1 MLFSK
6 TPVKQENPKHF
17 TDVAGKETP
26 LMKQYNRIKS
36 KHPDTVLLFRVGD
49 FYETFGAD
57 AVAAAKVLNIVL
69 TKRGNGSASEIE
81 LAGFPHHSLD
91 TYLPKLVK
99 SGLKVAVCDQLEDP
113 KRAKGLVKRGVTEL
127 VTPGLVMHDHV
138 LESKA
143 NHYVAAIHWTMK
155 SVGLA
160 LLDLSTGEF
169 QAAEGDPRWIDR
181 ILRSLEPKE
190 WLVNRKCE
198 GDIRVLFG
206 DDVPRTSLEDWMF
219 TEAHARDLIQQQF
232 KTGTL
237 KGFGLDDAPFATI
250 AAGVILHYLDATH
263 HRQLKHLQGIRRLR
277 PEDGMWLDR
286 FTVRNLEILHPNHP
300 DGTTLVDVMDR
311 TCTPMG
317 GRALRRSLV
326 SPLTDLAAIQSRHE
340 AVGRLSEEISLR
352 HELREILKGVGDLER
367 LTSKAS
373 SGRIN
378 PREMGH
384 IRRGLH
390 AVQNV
395 ADATAGEESL
405 ITYLVEL
412 SPCTELLSRLD
423 RELVAEPAAAIGKGE
438 VIAAGVSEKLDEV
451 RKLAFHSQEAL
462 DAIRD
467 REAAATGISGLKI
480 AFNNVFGYYL
490 EVRNAHKDKVPSD
503 WIRKQTLT
511 QAERYITQELKELEA
526 QILNAKEQAES
537 LELTAFAALVAACVA
552 EVASLMA
559 NAKALALLD
568 MLASHAETATELSYT
583 RPRMRASQGIQI
595 SEGRHPVIERQLPLG
610 ETYVA
615 NDIQLDPETRQIL
628 MVTGPNMS
636 GKSALLRQ
644 TALISLMAQAG
655 SFVPAK
661 AADLGILDRIFTRVG
676 ASDNIS
682 SGESTFMVEMN
693 ETAAILNNLTPR
705 SLVLLDEIGRGTS
718 TYDGVSIA
726 WAIAE
731 HLHESRHAHPLTLFA
746 THYHELNDMSQR
758 FSRIVNVN
766 VSVQEVNG
774 KIVFLRKLAQG
785 GSNHSFGIHVAQLA
799 GMPRSLV
806 RRAKEVLATLEEAR
820 SSASTNS
827 SLDLSDLGASEGI
840 QMSFFQLDDPSVE
853 AIRDQIMEVD
863 IDHLTPVQ
871 ALMKLHEIKST
882 LTGKA
887 STEGVK
893 L

>member
-1 MLFSK
+1 
-6 TPVKQENPKHF
+6 
-17 TDVAGKETP
+17 
-26 LMKQYNRIKS
+26 MKQYNRIKV

-69 TKRGNGSASEIE
+69 TKRGNGSASEVE

-113 KRAKGLVKRGVTEL
+113 KQAKGLVKRGVTEL

-143 NHYVAAIHWTMK
+143 NHFVAAIHWTPK
-155 SVGLA
+155 AVGLA

-169 QAAEGDPRWIDR
+169 QAAEGDARWIDR

-190 WLVNRKCE
+190 WLVNRQCE
-198 GDIRVLFG
+198 GDVRALFG
-206 DDVPRTSLEDWMF
+206 DDVPRTKLDDWVF
-219 TEAHARDLIQQQF
+219 TEAHATDQIAGQF
-232 KTGTL
+232 ATGTL
-237 KGFGLDDAPFATI
+237 KGFGLDDAPLATV
-250 AAGVILHYLDATH
+250 AAGAVLHYLEATH
-263 HRQLKHLQGIRRLR
+263 HRQLDHLQGIRRLR
-277 PEDGMWLDR
+277 PDEGMWLDR

-300 DGTTLVDVMDR
+300 DGTTLVDVLDR

-326 SPLTDLAAIQSRHE
+326 APLTDLKAIEARHE
-340 AVGRLSEEISLR
+340 AVARLAEEVSLR
-352 HELREILKGVGDLER
+352 HDLRGILDSVGDLER

-384 IRRGLH
+384 VRRGLH
-390 AVQNV
+390 AVQRV
-395 ADATAGEESL
+395 ADATAGEDAL
-405 ITYLVEL
+405 LPYLEQL
-412 SPCTELLSRLD
+412 SPCSSLLARLD
-423 RELVAEPAAAIGKGE
+423 QELVAEPAAAIGKGE
-438 VIAAGVSEKLDEV
+438 VIAEGVSDKLDEV
-451 RKLAFHSQEAL
+451 RRLAFHSQEAL

-467 REAAATGISGLKI
+467 REAEATGITGLKI

-490 EVRNAHKDKVPSD
+490 EVRNAHKDKVPEG

-511 QAERYITQELKELEA
+511 QAERYITEELKELES

-537 LELTAFAALVAACVA
+537 LEHAVFSALVAACVS
-552 EVASLMA
+552 EVAPLMA
-559 NAKALALLD
+559 NARAMGLLD
-568 MLASHAETATELSYT
+568 MLASHAESATDLGYT
-583 RPRMRASQGIQI
+583 RPRMSEQQGIQI
-595 SEGRHPVIERQLPLG
+595 SEGRHPVIEQQLPVG
-610 ETYVA
+610 DTYVA
-615 NDIQLDPETRQIL
+615 NDVQLDPEHRQIL

-661 AADLGILDRIFTRVG
+661 SADLGILDRIFTRVG

-693 ETAAILNNLTPR
+693 ETAAILNNLTSR

-731 HLHESRHAHPLTLFA
+731 HLHESGSTRPLTLFA
-746 THYHELNDMSQR
+746 THYHELNDMSKR

-766 VSVQEVNG
+766 VSVKEMGG
-774 KIVFLRKLAQG
+774 KIVFLRKLAPG

-799 GMPRSLV
+799 GMPRGLV
-806 RRAKEVLATLEEAR
+806 RRAEEVLATLEAAR
-820 SSASTNS
+820 GKQPTGTTPDVSN
-827 SLDLSDLGASEGI
+827 LGLPEEGI
-840 QMSFFQLDDPSVE
+840 QMSFFQLDDPSLE
-853 AIRDQIMEVD
+853 AIRDRIMEVD
-863 IDHLTPVQ
+863 IDHLTPVE
-871 ALMKLHEIKST
+871 ALMKLHEIKAT

-887 STEGVK
+887 SGESLK
-893 L
+893 A

>member
-1 MLFSK
+1 M
-6 TPVKQENPKHF
+6 
-17 TDVAGKETP
+17 
-26 LMKQYNRIKS
+26 
-36 KHPDTVLLFRVGD
+36 
-49 FYETFGAD
+49 
-57 AVAAAKVLNIVL
+57 AAAKVLNIVL
-69 TKRGNGSASEIE
+69 TKRGNGSASEVE

-113 KRAKGLVKRGVTEL
+113 KQAKGLVKRGVTEL

-143 NHYVAAIHWTMK
+143 NHFVAAIHWTPK
-155 SVGLA
+155 AVGLA

-169 QAAEGDPRWIDR
+169 QAAEGDARWIDR

-190 WLVNRKCE
+190 WLVNRQCE
-198 GDIRVLFG
+198 GDVRALFG
-206 DDVPRTSLEDWMF
+206 DDVPRTKLDDWVF
-219 TEAHARDLIQQQF
+219 TEAHATDQIAGQF
-232 KTGTL
+232 ATGTL
-237 KGFGLDDAPFATI
+237 KGFGLDDAPLATV
-250 AAGVILHYLDATH
+250 AAGAVLHYLEATH
-263 HRQLKHLQGIRRLR
+263 HRQLDHVQGIRRLR
-277 PEDGMWLDR
+277 PDEGMWLDR

-300 DGTTLVDVMDR
+300 DGTTLVDVLDR

-326 SPLTDLAAIQSRHE
+326 APLTDLKAIEARHE
-340 AVGRLSEEISLR
+340 AVARLAEEVSLR
-352 HELREILKGVGDLER
+352 HDLRGILDSVGDLER

-384 IRRGLH
+384 VRRGLH
-390 AVQNV
+390 AVQRV
-395 ADATAGEESL
+395 ADATAGEDAL
-405 ITYLVEL
+405 LPYLEQL
-412 SPCTELLSRLD
+412 SPCSSLLARLD
-423 RELVAEPAAAIGKGE
+423 QELVDEPAAAIGKGE
-438 VIAAGVSEKLDEV
+438 VIAEGVSDKLDEV
-451 RKLAFHSQEAL
+451 RRLAFHSQEAL

-467 REAAATGISGLKI
+467 REAEATGITGLKI

-490 EVRNAHKDKVPSD
+490 EVRNAHKDKVPEG

-511 QAERYITQELKELEA
+511 QAERYITEELKELES

-537 LELTAFAALVAACVA
+537 LEHAAFSALVAACVS
-552 EVASLMA
+552 EVAPLMA
-559 NAKALALLD
+559 NARAMGLLD
-568 MLASHAETATELSYT
+568 MLASHAESATDLGYT
-583 RPRMRASQGIQI
+583 RPRMSEQQGIQI
-595 SEGRHPVIERQLPLG
+595 SEGRHPVIEQQLPVG
-610 ETYVA
+610 DTYVA
-615 NDIQLDPETRQIL
+615 NDVQLDPEHRQIL

-661 AADLGILDRIFTRVG
+661 SADLGILDRIFTRVG

-693 ETAAILNNLTPR
+693 ETAAILNNLTSR

-731 HLHESRHAHPLTLFA
+731 HLHESGSTRPLTLFA

-766 VSVQEVNG
+766 VSVKEMGG
-774 KIVFLRKLAQG
+774 KIVFLRKLAPG

-799 GMPRSLV
+799 GMPRGLV
-806 RRAKEVLATLEEAR
+806 RRAEEVLATLEAAR
-820 SSASTNS
+820 GEQPTGTTPDVSN
-827 SLDLSDLGASEGI
+827 LGLPEEGI
-840 QMSFFQLDDPSVE
+840 QMSFFQLDDPSLE
-853 AIRDQIMEVD
+853 AIRDRIMEVD
-863 IDHLTPVQ
+863 IDHLTPVE
-871 ALMKLHEIKST
+871 ALMKLHEIKAT

-887 STEGVK
+887 SGESLK
-893 L
+893 A

>member
-1 MLFSK
+1 
-6 TPVKQENPKHF
+6 
-17 TDVAGKETP
+17 
-26 LMKQYNRIKS
+26 MKQYNRIKV

-69 TKRGNGSASEIE
+69 TKRGNGSASEVE

-113 KRAKGLVKRGVTEL
+113 KQAKGLVKRGVTEL

-143 NHYVAAIHWTMK
+143 NHYVAAIHWTSK

-169 QAAEGDPRWIDR
+169 QAAEGDARWIDR

-190 WLVNRKCE
+190 WLVNRQCE
-198 GDIRVLFG
+198 GDVRALFG
-206 DDVPRTSLEDWMF
+206 DDVTRTKLDDWVF
-219 TEAHARDLIQQQF
+219 TEAHAHDLIKQQF
-232 KTGTL
+232 GTGTL
-237 KGFGLDDAPFATI
+237 KGFGLDDAPFATV
-250 AAGVILHYLDATH
+250 AVGVVLHYLDATH
-263 HRQLKHLQGIRRLR
+263 HRQLDHLQGIRRLR
-277 PEDGMWLDR
+277 PDEGMWLDR

-300 DGTTLVDVMDR
+300 DGTTLVDVLDR

-317 GRALRRSLV
+317 GRALRRALV
-326 SPLTDLAAIQSRHE
+326 APLTELKAIEARHD
-340 AVGRLSEEISLR
+340 AVGRLSDEVSLR
-352 HELREILKGVGDLER
+352 HDLRQILNRVGDLER

-378 PREMGH
+378 PREVGH
-384 IRRGLH
+384 IRRGLQ
-390 AVQNV
+390 AVQHV
-395 ADATAGEESL
+395 ADATAGEASL
-405 ITYLVEL
+405 LPYLEQL
-412 SPCTELLSRLD
+412 SPCSDLLARLD
-423 RELVAEPAAAIGKGE
+423 RELVEEPAAAIGKGE
-438 VIAAGVSEKLDEV
+438 VIASGVSAQLDEV
-451 RKLAFHSQEAL
+451 RRLAFHSQEAL

-467 REAAATGISGLKI
+467 REAEATGISGLKI

-490 EVRNAHKDKVPSD
+490 EVRNAHKDKVPER

-511 QAERYITQELKELEA
+511 QAERYITEELKELEA
-526 QILNAKEQAES
+526 QILQAKEQAES
-537 LELTAFAALVAACVA
+537 LELAAFAALVAACVS
-552 EVASLMA
+552 EVSALMA
-559 NAKALALLD
+559 NARALGLLD
-568 MLASHAETATELSYT
+568 MLASHAETATELGYT
-583 RPRMRASQGIQI
+583 RPRMSESQGIQI

-615 NDIQLDPETRQIL
+615 NDVQLDAEGRQIL

-693 ETAAILNNLTPR
+693 ETAAILNNLTSR

-731 HLHESRHAHPLTLFA
+731 HLHESKDLRPLTLFA

-766 VSVQEVNG
+766 VSVKEMNG
-774 KIVFLRKLAQG
+774 KIVFLRKLAPG

-806 RRAKEVLATLEEAR
+806 RRAEEVLTSLEDAR
-820 SSASTNS
+820 GEKPTGTAPDVSNVVA
-827 SLDLSDLGASEGI
+827 AEEGL
-840 QMSFFQLDDPSVE
+840 QMSFFQLDDPSLE
-853 AIRDQIMEVD
+853 AIRDRIMEVD
-863 IDHLTPVQ
+863 IDHLTPVE
-871 ALMKLHEIKST
+871 ALMKLHEIKAT
-882 LTGKA
+882 LTGKSSKESLKA
-887 STEGVK
+887 
-893 L
+893 

>member
-1 MLFSK
+1 
-6 TPVKQENPKHF
+6 
-17 TDVAGKETP
+17 
-26 LMKQYNRIKS
+26 MKQYNRIKA

-49 FYETFGAD
+49 FYETFGSD
-57 AVAAAKVLNIVL
+57 AVAAANVLDIVL

-113 KRAKGLVKRGVTEL
+113 KQAKGLVKRGVTEL

-143 NHYVAAIHWTMK
+143 NHFVAAIHWTPK
-155 SVGLA
+155 AVGLA

-169 QAAEGDPRWIDR
+169 QAAEGDARWVDR
-181 ILRSLEPKE
+181 ILKSLEPKE
-190 WLVNRKCE
+190 WLIDRRHEADVRA
-198 GDIRVLFG
+198 LFG
-206 DDVPRTSLEDWMF
+206 DDVPRTKLEDWVF
-219 TEAHARDLIQQQF
+219 TQAYAEEWIAKQF
-232 KTGTL
+232 ATGSL
-237 KGFGLDDAPFATI
+237 KGLGLDDAPLATI
-250 AAGVILHYLDATH
+250 AVGAVLHYLDLTH
-263 HRQLKHLQGIRRLR
+263 HRETAHIQGVARLR
-277 PEDGMWLDR
+277 PTDGMWLDR
-286 FTVRNLEILHPNHP
+286 FTVRNLEILHPNHE
-300 DGTTLVDVMDR
+300 DGTSLVEILDR

-317 GRALRRSLV
+317 GRALRRALV
-326 SPLTDLAAIQSRHE
+326 APLTDLDTLAQRHE
-340 AVGRLSEEISLR
+340 AVDRLAEEVALR
-352 HELREILKGVGDLER
+352 HELRTILGRVGDLER

-378 PREMGH
+378 PRELGH
-384 IRRGLH
+384 VRRGLH
-390 AVQNV
+390 AVQAV
-395 ADATAGEESL
+395 ADATAGEASLLPYLES
-405 ITYLVEL
+405 L
-412 SPCTELLSRLD
+412 SPCSALLARLD
-423 RELVAEPAAAIGKGE
+423 QELVDEPAVAIGKGE
-438 VIAAGVSEKLDEV
+438 VIAAGVNAELDDV
-451 RKLAFHSQEAL
+451 RRLAFNSQEAL

-467 REAAATGISGLKI
+467 REAESTGISGLKV

-490 EVRNAHKDKVPSD
+490 EVRNAHKDKVPEG

-511 QAERYITQELKELEA
+511 QAERYITEELKELES
-526 QILNAKEQAES
+526 QILSAKDKAQS
-537 LELTAFAALVAACVA
+537 LETTAFSNLVAACA
-552 EVASLMA
+552 GELPSLMG
-559 NAKALALLD
+559 NARAMGLLD
-568 MLASHAETATELSYT
+568 MLSSHAESAVELGYT
-583 RPRMRASQGIQI
+583 RPRMHDGRRISI
-595 SEGRHPVIERQLPLG
+595 SEGRHPVIERQLPPG

-615 NDIQLDPETRQIL
+615 NDIQLDPDTRQIL

-661 AADLGILDRIFTRVG
+661 HADLGILDRIFTRVG

-731 HLHESRHAHPLTLFA
+731 HLHETSKHRPLTLFA

-758 FSRIVNVN
+758 LSRIVNVN
-766 VSVQEVNG
+766 VSVKEMNG
-774 KIVFLRKLAQG
+774 KVVFLRKLAPG
-785 GSNHSFGIHVAQLA
+785 GSNHSFGIHVARLA
-799 GMPRSLV
+799 GMPRTLVLRAEDVLESL
-806 RRAKEVLATLEEAR
+806 ESAR
-820 SSASTNS
+820 SGDGKSAQETSMPHHEAP
-827 SLDLSDLGASEGI
+827 DLSAIVPAAEGM
-840 QMSFFQLDDPSVE
+840 QMSFFQLDDPALES
-853 AIRDQIMEVD
+853 IRDQLMEVD

-871 ALMKLHEIKST
+871 ALMKLHEIKAT
-882 LTGKA
+882 LSGKKA
-887 STEGVK
+887 
-893 L
+893 

>member
-1 MLFSK
+1 
-6 TPVKQENPKHF
+6 
-17 TDVAGKETP
+17 
-26 LMKQYNRIKS
+26 MKQYNRIKV

-69 TKRGNGSASEIE
+69 TKRGNGSASEVE

-113 KRAKGLVKRGVTEL
+113 KQAKGLVKRGVTEL

-143 NHYVAAIHWTMK
+143 NHYVAAIHWTSK

-169 QAAEGDPRWIDR
+169 QAAEGDARWIDR

-190 WLVNRKCE
+190 WLVNRQCE
-198 GDIRVLFG
+198 GDVRALFG
-206 DDVPRTSLEDWMF
+206 DDVTRTKLDDWVF
-219 TEAHARDLIQQQF
+219 TEAHAHDLIKQQF
-232 KTGTL
+232 GTGTL
-237 KGFGLDDAPFATI
+237 KGFGLDDAPFATV
-250 AAGVILHYLDATH
+250 AVGVVLHYLDATH
-263 HRQLKHLQGIRRLR
+263 HRQLDHLQGIRRLR
-277 PEDGMWLDR
+277 TDEGMWLDR

-300 DGTTLVDVMDR
+300 DGTTLVDVLDR

-317 GRALRRSLV
+317 GRALRRALV
-326 SPLTDLAAIQSRHE
+326 APLTELKAIEARHD
-340 AVGRLSEEISLR
+340 AVGRLSDEVSLR
-352 HELREILKGVGDLER
+352 HDLRQILNRVGDLER

-378 PREMGH
+378 PREVGH
-384 IRRGLH
+384 IRRGLQ
-390 AVQNV
+390 AVQHV
-395 ADATAGEESL
+395 ADATAGEASL
-405 ITYLVEL
+405 LPYLEQL
-412 SPCTELLSRLD
+412 SPCSDLLARLD
-423 RELVAEPAAAIGKGE
+423 RELVEEPAAAIGKGE
-438 VIAAGVSEKLDEV
+438 VIASGVSAQLDEV
-451 RKLAFHSQEAL
+451 RRLAFHSQEAL

-467 REAAATGISGLKI
+467 REAKATGISGLKI

-490 EVRNAHKDKVPSD
+490 EVRNAHKDKVPER

-511 QAERYITQELKELEA
+511 QAERYITEELKELEA
-526 QILNAKEQAES
+526 QILQAKEQAES
-537 LELTAFAALVAACVA
+537 LELAAFAALVAACVS
-552 EVASLMA
+552 EVSALMA
-559 NAKALALLD
+559 NARALGLLD
-568 MLASHAETATELSYT
+568 MLASHAETATELGYT
-583 RPRMRASQGIQI
+583 RPRMSESQGIQI

-615 NDIQLDPETRQIL
+615 NDVQLDAEGRQIL

-693 ETAAILNNLTPR
+693 ETAAILNNLTSR

-731 HLHESRHAHPLTLFA
+731 HLHESKDLRPLTLFA

-766 VSVQEVNG
+766 VSVKEMNG
-774 KIVFLRKLAQG
+774 KIVFLRKLAPG

-806 RRAKEVLATLEEAR
+806 RRAEEVLTSLEDAR
-820 SSASTNS
+820 GEKPTGTAPDVSNVVA
-827 SLDLSDLGASEGI
+827 AEEGL
-840 QMSFFQLDDPSVE
+840 QMSFFQLDDPSLE
-853 AIRDQIMEVD
+853 AIRDRIMEVD
-863 IDHLTPVQ
+863 IDHLTPVE
-871 ALMKLHEIKST
+871 ALMKLHEIKAT
-882 LTGKA
+882 LTGKSSKESLKA
-887 STEGVK
+887 
-893 L
+893 

>member
-1 MLFSK
+1 
-6 TPVKQENPKHF
+6 
-17 TDVAGKETP
+17 
-26 LMKQYNRIKS
+26 MKQYNRIKV

-69 TKRGNGSASEIE
+69 TKRGNGSASEVE

-113 KRAKGLVKRGVTEL
+113 KQAKGLVKRGVTEL

-143 NHYVAAIHWTMK
+143 NHYVAAIHWTSK

-169 QAAEGDPRWIDR
+169 QAAEGDARWIDR

-190 WLVNRKCE
+190 WLVNRQCE
-198 GDIRVLFG
+198 GDVRALFG
-206 DDVPRTSLEDWMF
+206 DDVTRTKLDDWVF
-219 TEAHARDLIQQQF
+219 TEAHAHDLIKQQF
-232 KTGTL
+232 GTGTL
-237 KGFGLDDAPFATI
+237 KGFGLDDAPFATV
-250 AAGVILHYLDATH
+250 AVGVVLHYLDATH
-263 HRQLKHLQGIRRLR
+263 HRQLDHLQGIRRLR
-277 PEDGMWLDR
+277 PDEGMWLDR

-300 DGTTLVDVMDR
+300 DGTTLVDVLDH

-317 GRALRRSLV
+317 GRALRRALV
-326 SPLTDLAAIQSRHE
+326 APLTELKAIEARHD
-340 AVGRLSEEISLR
+340 AVGRLSDEVSLR
-352 HELREILKGVGDLER
+352 HDLRQILNRVGDLER

-378 PREMGH
+378 PREVGH
-384 IRRGLH
+384 IRRGLQ
-390 AVQNV
+390 AVQHV
-395 ADATAGEESL
+395 ADATAGEASL
-405 ITYLVEL
+405 LPYLEQL
-412 SPCTELLSRLD
+412 SPCSDLLARLD
-423 RELVAEPAAAIGKGE
+423 RELVEEPAAAIGKGE
-438 VIAAGVSEKLDEV
+438 VIASGVSAQLDEV
-451 RKLAFHSQEAL
+451 RRLAFHSQEAL

-467 REAAATGISGLKI
+467 REAKATGISGLKI

-490 EVRNAHKDKVPSD
+490 EVRNAHKDKVPER

-511 QAERYITQELKELEA
+511 QAERYITEELKELEA
-526 QILNAKEQAES
+526 QILQAKEQAES
-537 LELTAFAALVAACVA
+537 LELAAFAALVAACVS
-552 EVASLMA
+552 EVSALMA
-559 NAKALALLD
+559 NARALGLLD
-568 MLASHAETATELSYT
+568 MLASHAETATELGYT
-583 RPRMRASQGIQI
+583 RPRMSESQGIQI

-615 NDIQLDPETRQIL
+615 NDVQLDAEGRQIL

-693 ETAAILNNLTPR
+693 ETAAILNNLTSR

-731 HLHESRHAHPLTLFA
+731 HLHESKDLRPLTLFA

-766 VSVQEVNG
+766 VSVKEMNG
-774 KIVFLRKLAQG
+774 KIVFLRKLAPG

-806 RRAKEVLATLEEAR
+806 RRAEEVLTSLEDAR
-820 SSASTNS
+820 GEKPTGTAPDVSNVVA
-827 SLDLSDLGASEGI
+827 AEEGL
-840 QMSFFQLDDPSVE
+840 QMSFFQLDDPSLE
-853 AIRDQIMEVD
+853 AIRDRIMEVD
-863 IDHLTPVQ
+863 IDHLTPVE
-871 ALMKLHEIKST
+871 ALMKLHEIKAT
-882 LTGKA
+882 LTGKSSKESLKA
-887 STEGVK
+887 
-893 L
+893 

>member
-1 MLFSK
+1 
-6 TPVKQENPKHF
+6 
-17 TDVAGKETP
+17 
-26 LMKQYNRIKS
+26 MKQYNRIKA

-113 KRAKGLVKRGVTEL
+113 KQAKGLVKRGVTEL

-143 NHYVAAIHWTMK
+143 NHYVAALHWTTQ

-190 WLVNRKCE
+190 WLVNRQCE
-198 GDIRVLFG
+198 RDVRALFG
-206 DDVPRTSLEDWMF
+206 DDVPRTTLDDWVF
-219 TEAHARDLIQQQF
+219 TEAHAHDLIKGQF
-232 KTGTL
+232 HTGTL
-237 KGFGLDDAPFATI
+237 KGFGLEDAPFATV
-250 AAGVILHYLDATH
+250 AVGVVLHYLDATH
-263 HRQLKHLQGIRRLR
+263 HRQLEHLQSIRRLR

-286 FTVRNLEILHPNHP
+286 FTVRNLEILHPNQP
-300 DGTTLVDVMDR
+300 DGTTLVDVLDR

-317 GRALRRSLV
+317 GRALRRALV
-326 SPLTDLAAIQSRHE
+326 APLTDLDAIEARHE
-340 AVGRLSEEISLR
+340 AVGRLSEEVSLR
-352 HELREILKGVGDLER
+352 HDLRQILDRVGDLER

-384 IRRGLH
+384 VRRGLH
-390 AVQNV
+390 AVQQV
-395 ADATAGEESL
+395 ADATAGEEAL
-405 ITYLVEL
+405 LPYLEQL
-412 SPCTELLSRLD
+412 SPCTALLARLD
-423 RELVAEPAAAIGKGE
+423 AELVEEPAAAIGKGE
-438 VIAAGVSEKLDEV
+438 VIAAGVNDTLDEV
-451 RKLAFHSQEAL
+451 RRLAFHSQEAL

-467 REAAATGISGLKI
+467 REAEATGISGLKI

-490 EVRNAHKDKVPSD
+490 EVRNAHKDKVPEA

-511 QAERYITQELKELEA
+511 QAERYITEELKELEA
-526 QILNAKEQAES
+526 QILSAKEQAES
-537 LELTAFAALVAACVA
+537 LEHAAFASLVAACVT
-552 EVASLMA
+552 EVGPLMA
-559 NAKALALLD
+559 NARALGLLD
-568 MLASHAETATELSYT
+568 MLASHAETATDLGYT
-583 RPRMRASQGIQI
+583 RPRMTLAQGLHIL
-595 SEGRHPVIERQLPLG
+595 EGRHPVIERQLPLG

-615 NDIQLDPETRQIL
+615 NDVQLDPEGRQIL

-693 ETAAILNNLTPR
+693 ETAAILNNLTSR

-731 HLHESRHAHPLTLFA
+731 HLHESQGLRPLTLFA

-758 FSRIVNVN
+758 FSRVVNVN
-766 VSVQEVNG
+766 VSVKELDG
-774 KIVFLRKLAQG
+774 KIVFLRKLAPG

-806 RRAKEVLATLEEAR
+806 RRAKEVLSALEAARGEEAV
-820 SSASTNS
+820 ASPN
-827 SLDLSDLGASEGI
+827 LAKVQAPEEGI
-840 QMSFFQLDDPSVE
+840 QMSFFQLDDPSLE
-853 AIRDQIMEVD
+853 AIRDRIMEVD
-863 IDHLTPVQ
+863 IDHLTPVE
-871 ALMKLHEIKST
+871 ALMKLHEIKAT
-882 LTGKA
+882 LTGKP
-887 STEGVK
+887 SKEGLSV
-893 L
+893 

>member
-1 MLFSK
+1 
-6 TPVKQENPKHF
+6 
-17 TDVAGKETP
+17 
-26 LMKQYNRIKS
+26 MKQYNRIKV

-69 TKRGNGSASEIE
+69 TKRGNGSASEVE

-113 KRAKGLVKRGVTEL
+113 KQAKGLVKRGVTEL

-143 NHYVAAIHWTMK
+143 NHFVAAIHWTPK
-155 SVGLA
+155 AVGLA

-169 QAAEGDPRWIDR
+169 QAAEGDARWIDR

-190 WLVNRKCE
+190 WLVNRQCE
-198 GDIRVLFG
+198 RDVRALFG
-206 DDVPRTSLEDWMF
+206 DDVPRTKLDDWVF
-219 TEAHARDLIQQQF
+219 TEAHATDQIAGQF
-232 KTGTL
+232 ATGTL
-237 KGFGLDDAPFATI
+237 KGFGLDDAPLATV
-250 AAGVILHYLDATH
+250 AAGAVLHYLEATH
-263 HRQLKHLQGIRRLR
+263 HRQLDHVQGIRRLR
-277 PEDGMWLDR
+277 PDEGMWLDR

-300 DGTTLVDVMDR
+300 DGTTLVDILDR

-326 SPLTDLAAIQSRHE
+326 APLTDLKAIEARHE
-340 AVGRLSEEISLR
+340 AVARLAEEVSLR
-352 HELREILKGVGDLER
+352 HDLRGILDSVGDLER

-384 IRRGLH
+384 VRRGLH
-390 AVQNV
+390 AVQRV
-395 ADATAGEESL
+395 ADATAGEDAL
-405 ITYLVEL
+405 LPYLEQL
-412 SPCTELLSRLD
+412 SPCSSLLARLD
-423 RELVAEPAAAIGKGE
+423 QELVDEPAAAIGKGE
-438 VIAAGVSEKLDEV
+438 VIAEGVSDKLDEV
-451 RKLAFHSQEAL
+451 RRLAFHSQEAL

-467 REAAATGISGLKI
+467 REAEATGITGLKI

-490 EVRNAHKDKVPSD
+490 EVRNAHKDKVPEG

-511 QAERYITQELKELEA
+511 QAERYITEELKELES

-537 LELTAFAALVAACVA
+537 LEHAAFAALVAACVA
-552 EVASLMA
+552 EVAPLMA
-559 NAKALALLD
+559 NARAMGLLD
-568 MLASHAETATELSYT
+568 MLASHAESATDLGYT
-583 RPRMRASQGIQI
+583 RPRMSEQQGIQI
-595 SEGRHPVIERQLPLG
+595 SEGRHPVIEQQLPVG
-610 ETYVA
+610 DTYVA
-615 NDIQLDPETRQIL
+615 NDVQLDPEHRQIL

-661 AADLGILDRIFTRVG
+661 SADLGILDRIFTRVG

-693 ETAAILNNLTPR
+693 ETAAILNNLTSR

-731 HLHESRHAHPLTLFA
+731 HLHESGSTRPLTLFA

-766 VSVQEVNG
+766 VSVKEMGG
-774 KIVFLRKLAQG
+774 KIVFLRKLAPG

-799 GMPRSLV
+799 GMPRGLV
-806 RRAKEVLATLEEAR
+806 RRAEEVLATLEAAR
-820 SSASTNS
+820 GEQPTGTTTDVSN
-827 SLDLSDLGASEGI
+827 LGLPEEGI
-840 QMSFFQLDDPSVE
+840 QMSFFQLDDPSLE
-853 AIRDQIMEVD
+853 AIRDRIMEVD
-863 IDHLTPVQ
+863 IDHLTPVE
-871 ALMKLHEIKST
+871 ALMKLHEIKAT
-882 LTGKA
+882 LTGKTSGESLKA
-887 STEGVK
+887 
-893 L
+893 

>member
-1 MLFSK
+1 
-6 TPVKQENPKHF
+6 
-17 TDVAGKETP
+17 
-26 LMKQYNRIKS
+26 MKQYNRIKV

-69 TKRGNGSASEIE
+69 TKRGNGSASEVE

-113 KRAKGLVKRGVTEL
+113 KQAKGLVKRGVTEL

-143 NHYVAAIHWTMK
+143 NHYVAAIHWTSK

-169 QAAEGDPRWIDR
+169 QAAEGDARWIDR

-190 WLVNRKCE
+190 WLVNRQCE
-198 GDIRVLFG
+198 GDVRALFG
-206 DDVPRTSLEDWMF
+206 DDVTRTKLDDWVF
-219 TEAHARDLIQQQF
+219 TEAHAHDLIKQQF
-232 KTGTL
+232 GTGTL
-237 KGFGLDDAPFATI
+237 KGFGLDDAPFATV
-250 AAGVILHYLDATH
+250 AVGVVLHYLDATH
-263 HRQLKHLQGIRRLR
+263 HRQLDHLQGIRRLR
-277 PEDGMWLDR
+277 PDEGMWLDR

-300 DGTTLVDVMDR
+300 DGTTLVDVLDR
-311 TCTPMG
+311 SCTPMG
-317 GRALRRSLV
+317 GRALRRALV
-326 SPLTDLAAIQSRHE
+326 APLTELKAIEARHD
-340 AVGRLSEEISLR
+340 AVGRLSEEVSLR
-352 HELREILKGVGDLER
+352 HDLRQILNRVGDLER

-378 PREMGH
+378 PREVGH
-384 IRRGLH
+384 IRRGLQ
-390 AVQNV
+390 AVQHV
-395 ADATAGEESL
+395 ADATAGEASL
-405 ITYLVEL
+405 LPYLEQL
-412 SPCTELLSRLD
+412 SPCSDLLAKLD
-423 RELVAEPAAAIGKGE
+423 RELVEEPAAGIGKGE
-438 VIAAGVSEKLDEV
+438 VIASGVSAQLDEV
-451 RKLAFHSQEAL
+451 RRLAFHSQEAL

-467 REAAATGISGLKI
+467 REAEATGISGLKI

-490 EVRNAHKDKVPSD
+490 EVRNAHKDKVPER

-511 QAERYITQELKELEA
+511 QAERYITEELKELEA
-526 QILNAKEQAES
+526 QILQAKEQAES
-537 LELTAFAALVAACVA
+537 LELAAFAALVAACVS
-552 EVASLMA
+552 EVSALMA
-559 NAKALALLD
+559 NARALGLLD
-568 MLASHAETATELSYT
+568 MLASHAETATELGYT
-583 RPRMRASQGIQI
+583 RPRMSESQAIQI

-615 NDIQLDPETRQIL
+615 NDVQLDAEGRQIL

-693 ETAAILNNLTPR
+693 ETAAILNNLTSR

-731 HLHESRHAHPLTLFA
+731 HLHESKDLRPLTLFA

-766 VSVQEVNG
+766 VSVKEMNG
-774 KIVFLRKLAQG
+774 KIVFLRKLAPG

-806 RRAKEVLATLEEAR
+806 RRAEEVLTSLEDAR
-820 SSASTNS
+820 GEKPTGTAPDVSNVVA
-827 SLDLSDLGASEGI
+827 AEEGL
-840 QMSFFQLDDPSVE
+840 QMSFFQLDDPSLE
-853 AIRDQIMEVD
+853 AIRDRIMEVD
-863 IDHLTPVQ
+863 IDHLTPME
-871 ALMKLHEIKST
+871 ALVKLHEIKAT
-882 LTGKA
+882 LTGKSSKESLKA
-887 STEGVK
+887 
-893 L
+893 

>member
-1 MLFSK
+1 
-6 TPVKQENPKHF
+6 
-17 TDVAGKETP
+17 
-26 LMKQYNRIKS
+26 MKQYNRIKV

-69 TKRGNGSASEIE
+69 TKRGNGSASEVE

-113 KRAKGLVKRGVTEL
+113 KQAKGLVKRGVTEL

-143 NHYVAAIHWTMK
+143 NHYVAAIHWTSK

-169 QAAEGDPRWIDR
+169 QAAEGDARWIDR

-190 WLVNRKCE
+190 WLVNRQCE
-198 GDIRVLFG
+198 GDVRALFG
-206 DDVPRTSLEDWMF
+206 DDVTRTKLDDWVF
-219 TEAHARDLIQQQF
+219 TEAHAHDLIKQQF
-232 KTGTL
+232 GTGTL
-237 KGFGLDDAPFATI
+237 KGFGLDDAPFATV
-250 AAGVILHYLDATH
+250 AVGVVLHYLDATH
-263 HRQLKHLQGIRRLR
+263 HRQLDHLQGIRRLR
-277 PEDGMWLDR
+277 TDEGMWLDR

-300 DGTTLVDVMDR
+300 DGTTLVDVLDS

-317 GRALRRSLV
+317 GRALRRALV
-326 SPLTDLAAIQSRHE
+326 APLTELKAIEARHD
-340 AVGRLSEEISLR
+340 AVGRLSDEVSLR
-352 HELREILKGVGDLER
+352 HDLRQILNRVGDLER

-378 PREMGH
+378 PREVGH
-384 IRRGLH
+384 IRRGLQ
-390 AVQNV
+390 AVQHV
-395 ADATAGEESL
+395 ADATAGEASL
-405 ITYLVEL
+405 LPYLEQL
-412 SPCTELLSRLD
+412 SPCSDLLARLD
-423 RELVAEPAAAIGKGE
+423 RELVEEPAAAIGKGE
-438 VIAAGVSEKLDEV
+438 VIASGVSAQLDEV
-451 RKLAFHSQEAL
+451 RRLAFHSQEAL

-467 REAAATGISGLKI
+467 REAEATGISGLKI

-490 EVRNAHKDKVPSD
+490 EVRNAHKDKVPER

-511 QAERYITQELKELEA
+511 QAERYITEELKELEA
-526 QILNAKEQAES
+526 QILQAKEQAES
-537 LELTAFAALVAACVA
+537 LELAAFAALVAACVS
-552 EVASLMA
+552 EVSTLMA
-559 NAKALALLD
+559 NARALGLLD
-568 MLASHAETATELSYT
+568 MLASHAETATELGYT
-583 RPRMRASQGIQI
+583 RPRMSESQGIQI

-615 NDIQLDPETRQIL
+615 NDVLLDAEGRQIL

-693 ETAAILNNLTPR
+693 ETAAILNNLTSR

-731 HLHESRHAHPLTLFA
+731 HLHESKDLRPLTLFA

-766 VSVQEVNG
+766 VSVKEMNG
-774 KIVFLRKLAQG
+774 KIVFLRKLAPG

-806 RRAKEVLATLEEAR
+806 RRAEEVLTSLEAAR
-820 SSASTNS
+820 GEKPTGTAPDVSNVVA
-827 SLDLSDLGASEGI
+827 AEEGL
-840 QMSFFQLDDPSVE
+840 QMSFFQLDDPSLE
-853 AIRDQIMEVD
+853 AIRDRIMEVD
-863 IDHLTPVQ
+863 IDHLTPVE
-871 ALMKLHEIKST
+871 ALMKLHEIKAT
-882 LTGKA
+882 LTGKSSKESLKA
-887 STEGVK
+887 
-893 L
+893 

>member
-1 MLFSK
+1 MGKHSK
-6 TPVKQENPKHF
+6 PL
-17 TDVAGKETP
+17 DVAGKETP
-26 LMKQYNRIKS
+26 LMKQYNRIKV

-69 TKRGNGSASEIE
+69 TKRGNGSASEVE

-113 KRAKGLVKRGVTEL
+113 KQAKGLVKRGVTEL

-143 NHYVAAIHWTMK
+143 NHYVAAIHWTSK

-169 QAAEGDPRWIDR
+169 QAAEGDARWIDR

-190 WLVNRKCE
+190 WLVNRQCE
-198 GDIRVLFG
+198 GDVRALFG
-206 DDVPRTSLEDWMF
+206 DDVTRTKLDDWVF
-219 TEAHARDLIQQQF
+219 TEAHAHDLIKQQF
-232 KTGTL
+232 GTGTL
-237 KGFGLDDAPFATI
+237 KGFGLDDAPFATV
-250 AAGVILHYLDATH
+250 AVGVVLHYLDATH
-263 HRQLKHLQGIRRLR
+263 HRQLDHLQGIRRLR
-277 PEDGMWLDR
+277 TDEGMWLDR

-300 DGTTLVDVMDR
+300 DGTTLVDVLDR

-317 GRALRRSLV
+317 GRALRRALV
-326 SPLTDLAAIQSRHE
+326 APLTELKAIEARHD
-340 AVGRLSEEISLR
+340 AVGRLSDEVSLR
-352 HELREILKGVGDLER
+352 HDLRQILNRVGDLER

-378 PREMGH
+378 PREVGH
-384 IRRGLH
+384 IRRGLQ
-390 AVQNV
+390 AVQHV
-395 ADATAGEESL
+395 ADATAGEASL
-405 ITYLVEL
+405 LPYLEQL
-412 SPCTELLSRLD
+412 SPCSDLLARLD
-423 RELVAEPAAAIGKGE
+423 RELVEEPAAAIGKGE
-438 VIAAGVSEKLDEV
+438 VIASGVSAQLDEV
-451 RKLAFHSQEAL
+451 RRLAFHSQEAL

-467 REAAATGISGLKI
+467 REAEATGISGLKI

-490 EVRNAHKDKVPSD
+490 EVRNAHKDKVPER

-511 QAERYITQELKELEA
+511 QAERYITEELKELEA
-526 QILNAKEQAES
+526 QILQAKEQAES
-537 LELTAFAALVAACVA
+537 LELAAFAALVAACVS
-552 EVASLMA
+552 EVSALMA
-559 NAKALALLD
+559 NARALGLLD
-568 MLASHAETATELSYT
+568 MLASHAETATELGYT
-583 RPRMRASQGIQI
+583 RPRMSESQGIQI

-615 NDIQLDPETRQIL
+615 NDVQLDAEGRQIL

-693 ETAAILNNLTPR
+693 ETAAILNNLTSR

-731 HLHESRHAHPLTLFA
+731 HLHESKDLRPLTLFA

-766 VSVQEVNG
+766 VSVKEMNG
-774 KIVFLRKLAQG
+774 KIVFLRKLAPG

-806 RRAKEVLATLEEAR
+806 RRAEEVLTSLEDAR
-820 SSASTNS
+820 GEKPTGTAPDVSNVVA
-827 SLDLSDLGASEGI
+827 AEEGL
-840 QMSFFQLDDPSVE
+840 QMSFFQLDDPSLE
-853 AIRDQIMEVD
+853 AIRDRIMEVD
-863 IDHLTPVQ
+863 IDHLTPVE
-871 ALMKLHEIKST
+871 ALMKLHEIKAT
-882 LTGKA
+882 LTGKSSKESLKA
-887 STEGVK
+887 
-893 L
+893 

>member
-1 MLFSK
+1 
-6 TPVKQENPKHF
+6 
-17 TDVAGKETP
+17 
-26 LMKQYNRIKS
+26 MKQYNRIKV

-69 TKRGNGSASEIE
+69 TKRGNGSASEVE

-113 KRAKGLVKRGVTEL
+113 KQAKGLVKRGVTEL

-143 NHYVAAIHWTMK
+143 NHYVAAIHWTSK

-169 QAAEGDPRWIDR
+169 QAAEGDARWIDR

-190 WLVNRKCE
+190 WLVNRQCE
-198 GDIRVLFG
+198 GDVRALFG
-206 DDVPRTSLEDWMF
+206 DDVTRTKLDDWVF
-219 TEAHARDLIQQQF
+219 TEAHAHDLIKQQF
-232 KTGTL
+232 GTGTL
-237 KGFGLDDAPFATI
+237 KGFGLDDAPFATV
-250 AAGVILHYLDATH
+250 AVGVVLHYLDATH
-263 HRQLKHLQGIRRLR
+263 HRQLDHLQGIRRLR
-277 PEDGMWLDR
+277 PDEGMWLDR

-300 DGTTLVDVMDR
+300 DGTTLVDVLDR

-317 GRALRRSLV
+317 GRALRRALV
-326 SPLTDLAAIQSRHE
+326 APLTELKAIEARHD
-340 AVGRLSEEISLR
+340 AVGRLSEEVSLR
-352 HELREILKGVGDLER
+352 HDLRQILNRVGDLER

-378 PREMGH
+378 PREVGH
-384 IRRGLH
+384 IRRGLQ
-390 AVQNV
+390 AVQHV
-395 ADATAGEESL
+395 ADATAGEASL
-405 ITYLVEL
+405 LPYLEQL
-412 SPCTELLSRLD
+412 SPCSDLLAKLD
-423 RELVAEPAAAIGKGE
+423 RELVEEPAAGIGKGE
-438 VIAAGVSEKLDEV
+438 VIASGVSAQLDEV
-451 RKLAFHSQEAL
+451 RRLAFHSQEAL

-467 REAAATGISGLKI
+467 REAEATGISGLKI

-490 EVRNAHKDKVPSD
+490 EVRNAHKDKVPEG

-511 QAERYITQELKELEA
+511 QAERYITEELKELEA
-526 QILNAKEQAES
+526 QILQAKEQAES
-537 LELTAFAALVAACVA
+537 LELAAFAALVAACVS
-552 EVASLMA
+552 EVSALMA
-559 NAKALALLD
+559 NARALGLLD
-568 MLASHAETATELSYT
+568 MLASHAETATELGYT
-583 RPRMRASQGIQI
+583 RPRMSESQAIQI

-615 NDIQLDPETRQIL
+615 NDVQLDAEGRQIL

-693 ETAAILNNLTPR
+693 ETAAILNNLTSR

-731 HLHESRHAHPLTLFA
+731 HLHESKDLRPLTLFA

-766 VSVQEVNG
+766 VSVKEMNG
-774 KIVFLRKLAQG
+774 KIVFLRKLAPG

-806 RRAKEVLATLEEAR
+806 RRAEEVLISLEDAR
-820 SSASTNS
+820 GEKPAGTAPGVSKVVA
-827 SLDLSDLGASEGI
+827 AEEGL
-840 QMSFFQLDDPSVE
+840 QMSFFQLDDPSLE
-853 AIRDQIMEVD
+853 AIRDRIMEVD
-863 IDHLTPVQ
+863 IDHLTPME
-871 ALMKLHEIKST
+871 ALVKLHEIKAT
-882 LTGKA
+882 LTGKSSKESLKA
-887 STEGVK
+887 
-893 L
+893 

>member
-1 MLFSK
+1 
-6 TPVKQENPKHF
+6 
-17 TDVAGKETP
+17 
-26 LMKQYNRIKS
+26 MKQYNRIKV

-69 TKRGNGSASEIE
+69 TKRGNGSASEVE

-113 KRAKGLVKRGVTEL
+113 KQAKGLVKRGVTEL

-143 NHYVAAIHWTMK
+143 NHYVAAIHWTSK

-169 QAAEGDPRWIDR
+169 QAAEGDARWIDR

-190 WLVNRKCE
+190 WLVNRQCE
-198 GDIRVLFG
+198 GDVRALFG
-206 DDVPRTSLEDWMF
+206 DDVTRTKLDDWVF
-219 TEAHARDLIQQQF
+219 TEAHAHDLIKQQF
-232 KTGTL
+232 GTGTL
-237 KGFGLDDAPFATI
+237 KGFGLDDAPFATV
-250 AAGVILHYLDATH
+250 AVGVVLHYLDATH
-263 HRQLKHLQGIRRLR
+263 HRQLDHLQGIRRLR
-277 PEDGMWLDR
+277 PDEGMWLDR

-300 DGTTLVDVMDR
+300 DGTTLVDVLDR

-317 GRALRRSLV
+317 GRALRRALV
-326 SPLTDLAAIQSRHE
+326 APLTELKAIEARHD
-340 AVGRLSEEISLR
+340 AVGRLSDEVSLR
-352 HELREILKGVGDLER
+352 HDLRQILNRVGDLER

-378 PREMGH
+378 PREVGH
-384 IRRGLH
+384 IRRGLQ
-390 AVQNV
+390 AVQHV
-395 ADATAGEESL
+395 ADATAGEASL
-405 ITYLVEL
+405 LPYLEQL
-412 SPCTELLSRLD
+412 SPCSDLLARLD
-423 RELVAEPAAAIGKGE
+423 RELVEEPAAAIGKGE
-438 VIAAGVSEKLDEV
+438 VIASGVSAQLDEV
-451 RKLAFHSQEAL
+451 RRLAFHSQEAL

-467 REAAATGISGLKI
+467 REAEATGISGLKI

-490 EVRNAHKDKVPSD
+490 EVRNAHKDKVPER

-511 QAERYITQELKELEA
+511 QAERYITEELKELEA
-526 QILNAKEQAES
+526 QILQAKEQAES
-537 LELTAFAALVAACVA
+537 LELAAFAALVAACVS
-552 EVASLMA
+552 EVSPLMA
-559 NAKALALLD
+559 NARALGLLD
-568 MLASHAETATELSYT
+568 MLASHAETSTELGYT
-583 RPRMRASQGIQI
+583 RPRMSESQGIQI

-615 NDIQLDPETRQIL
+615 NDVQLDAEGRQIL

-693 ETAAILNNLTPR
+693 ETAAILNNLTSR

-731 HLHESRHAHPLTLFA
+731 HLHESKDLRPLTLFA

-766 VSVQEVNG
+766 VSVKEMNG
-774 KIVFLRKLAQG
+774 KIVFLRKLAPG

-806 RRAKEVLATLEEAR
+806 RRAEEVLTSLEDAR
-820 SSASTNS
+820 GEKPTGTAPDVPNVV
-827 SLDLSDLGASEGI
+827 AAEEGL
-840 QMSFFQLDDPSVE
+840 QMSFFQLDDPSLE
-853 AIRDQIMEVD
+853 AIRDRIMEVD
-863 IDHLTPVQ
+863 IDHLTPVE
-871 ALMKLHEIKST
+871 ALMKLHEIKAT
-882 LTGKA
+882 LTGKSSKESLKA
-887 STEGVK
+887 
-893 L
+893 

>member
-1 MLFSK
+1 
-6 TPVKQENPKHF
+6 
-17 TDVAGKETP
+17 
-26 LMKQYNRIKS
+26 MKQYNRIKA

-49 FYETFGAD
+49 FYETFGSD
-57 AVAAAKVLNIVL
+57 AVAAANVLDIVL

-113 KRAKGLVKRGVTEL
+113 KQAKGLVKRGVTEL

-143 NHYVAAIHWTMK
+143 NHYVAAIHWTPK
-155 SVGLA
+155 AVGLA

-169 QAAEGDPRWIDR
+169 QAAEGDARWVDR
-181 ILRSLEPKE
+181 ILKSLEPKE
-190 WLVNRKCE
+190 WLIDRRHEADVRA
-198 GDIRVLFG
+198 LFG
-206 DDVPRTSLEDWMF
+206 DDVPRTKLEDWVF
-219 TEAHARDLIQQQF
+219 TQAYAEEWIAKQF
-232 KTGTL
+232 ATGSL
-237 KGFGLDDAPFATI
+237 KGLGLDDAPLATV
-250 AAGVILHYLDATH
+250 AVGAVLHYLDLTH
-263 HRQLKHLQGIRRLR
+263 HRETAHIQSVARLR
-277 PEDGMWLDR
+277 PSDGMWLDR
-286 FTVRNLEILHPNHP
+286 FTVRNLEILHPNHE
-300 DGTTLVDVMDR
+300 DGTSLVEVLDR

-317 GRALRRSLV
+317 GRALRRALV
-326 SPLTDLAAIQSRHE
+326 APLTDLDLLSQRHE
-340 AVGRLSEEISLR
+340 AVDRLAEEVSLR
-352 HELREILKGVGDLER
+352 HELRSILGRVGDLER

-378 PREMGH
+378 PRELGH

-390 AVQNV
+390 AVQAV
-395 ADATAGEESL
+395 ADTTAGEASLLPYLES
-405 ITYLVEL
+405 L
-412 SPCTELLSRLD
+412 SPCTEMLARLD
-423 RELVAEPAAAIGKGE
+423 RELVDEPAVAIGKGE
-438 VIAAGVSEKLDEV
+438 VIASGVSAELDAV
-451 RKLAFHSQEAL
+451 RRLAFNSQEAL

-467 REAAATGISGLKI
+467 REAEATGISGLKV

-490 EVRNAHKDKVPSD
+490 EVRNAHKDKVPEG

-511 QAERYITQELKELEA
+511 QAERYITEELKELES
-526 QILNAKEQAES
+526 QILSAKDKAQS
-537 LELTAFAALVAACVA
+537 LETTAFSNIVTACA
-552 EVASLMA
+552 GELPLLMG
-559 NAKALALLD
+559 NARAMGLLD
-568 MLASHAETATELSYT
+568 MLSSHAESAAELGYT
-583 RPRMRASQGIQI
+583 RPRMNDGRGLSIT
-595 SEGRHPVIERQLPLG
+595 EGRHPVIERQLPPG

-661 AADLGILDRIFTRVG
+661 HASLGILDRIFTRVG

-731 HLHESRHAHPLTLFA
+731 YLHETSKHRSLTLFA

-758 FSRIVNVN
+758 LLRIVNVN
-766 VSVQEVNG
+766 VSVKEMNG
-774 KIVFLRKLAQG
+774 KVVFLRKLAPG
-785 GSNHSFGIHVAQLA
+785 GSNHSFGIHVARLA
-799 GMPRSLV
+799 GMPRTLV
-806 RRAKEVLATLEEAR
+806 LRAEEVLESLESAR
-820 SSASTNS
+820 SGDKVSSQDASMPRHQPP
-827 SLDLSDLGASEGI
+827 DLSTISPATDGM
-840 QMSFFQLDDPSVE
+840 QMSFFQLDDPALES
-853 AIRDQIMEVD
+853 IRDQLMEVD

-871 ALMKLHEIKST
+871 ALMKLHEIKAT
-882 LTGKA
+882 LKGKK
-887 STEGVK
+887 G
-893 L
+893 

>member
-1 MLFSK
+1 
-6 TPVKQENPKHF
+6 
-17 TDVAGKETP
+17 
-26 LMKQYNRIKS
+26 MKQYNRIKV

-69 TKRGNGSASEIE
+69 TKRGNGSASEVE

-113 KRAKGLVKRGVTEL
+113 KQAKGLVKRGVTEL

-143 NHYVAAIHWTMK
+143 NHYVAAIHWTSK

-169 QAAEGDPRWIDR
+169 QAAEGAARWIDR

-190 WLVNRKCE
+190 WLVNRQCE
-198 GDIRVLFG
+198 GDVRALFG
-206 DDVPRTSLEDWMF
+206 DDVTRTKLDDWVF
-219 TEAHARDLIQQQF
+219 TEAHAHDLIKQQF
-232 KTGTL
+232 GTGTL
-237 KGFGLDDAPFATI
+237 KGFGLDDAPFATV
-250 AAGVILHYLDATH
+250 AVGVVLHYLDATH
-263 HRQLKHLQGIRRLR
+263 HRQLDHLQGIRRLR
-277 PEDGMWLDR
+277 PDEGMWLDR

-300 DGTTLVDVMDR
+300 DGTTLVDVLDR

-317 GRALRRSLV
+317 GRALRRALV
-326 SPLTDLAAIQSRHE
+326 APLTELKAIEARHD
-340 AVGRLSEEISLR
+340 AVGRLSEEVSLR
-352 HELREILKGVGDLER
+352 HDLRQILNRVGDLER

-378 PREMGH
+378 PREVGH
-384 IRRGLH
+384 IRRGLQ
-390 AVQNV
+390 AVQHV
-395 ADATAGEESL
+395 ADATAGEASL
-405 ITYLVEL
+405 LPYLEQL
-412 SPCTELLSRLD
+412 SPCSDLLAKLD
-423 RELVAEPAAAIGKGE
+423 RELVEEPAAAIGKGE
-438 VIAAGVSEKLDEV
+438 VIASGVSAQLDEV
-451 RKLAFHSQEAL
+451 RRLAFHSQEAL

-467 REAAATGISGLKI
+467 REAEATGISGLKI

-490 EVRNAHKDKVPSD
+490 EVRNAHKDKVPER

-511 QAERYITQELKELEA
+511 QAERYITEELKELEA
-526 QILNAKEQAES
+526 QILQAKEQAES
-537 LELTAFAALVAACVA
+537 LELAAFAALVAACVS
-552 EVASLMA
+552 EVSALMA
-559 NAKALALLD
+559 NARALGLLD
-568 MLASHAETATELSYT
+568 MLASHAETATELGYT
-583 RPRMRASQGIQI
+583 RPRMSESQAIQI

-615 NDIQLDPETRQIL
+615 NDVQLDAEGRQIL

-693 ETAAILNNLTPR
+693 ETAAILNNLTSR

-731 HLHESRHAHPLTLFA
+731 HLHESKDLRPLTLFA

-766 VSVQEVNG
+766 VSVKEMNG
-774 KIVFLRKLAQG
+774 KIVFLRKLAPG

-806 RRAKEVLATLEEAR
+806 RRAEEVLISLEDAR
-820 SSASTNS
+820 GEKPTSTAPDVSNVV
-827 SLDLSDLGASEGI
+827 AAEEGL
-840 QMSFFQLDDPSVE
+840 QMSFFQLDDPSLE
-853 AIRDQIMEVD
+853 AIRDRIMEVD
-863 IDHLTPVQ
+863 IDHLTPME
-871 ALMKLHEIKST
+871 ALVKLHEIKAT
-882 LTGKA
+882 LTGKSSKESLKA
-887 STEGVK
+887 
-893 L
+893 

>member
-1 MLFSK
+1 
-6 TPVKQENPKHF
+6 
-17 TDVAGKETP
+17 
-26 LMKQYNRIKS
+26 MKQYNRIKV

-69 TKRGNGSASEIE
+69 TKRGNGSASEVE

-113 KRAKGLVKRGVTEL
+113 KQAKGLVKRGVTEL

-143 NHYVAAIHWTMK
+143 NHYVAAIHWTSK

-169 QAAEGDPRWIDR
+169 QAAEGDARWIDR

-190 WLVNRKCE
+190 WLVNRQCE
-198 GDIRVLFG
+198 GDVRALFG
-206 DDVPRTSLEDWMF
+206 DDVTRTKLDDWVF
-219 TEAHARDLIQQQF
+219 TEAHAHDLIKQQF
-232 KTGTL
+232 GTGTL
-237 KGFGLDDAPFATI
+237 KGFGLDDAPFATV
-250 AAGVILHYLDATH
+250 AVGVVLHYLDATH
-263 HRQLKHLQGIRRLR
+263 HRQLDHLQGIRRLR
-277 PEDGMWLDR
+277 TDEGMWLDR

-300 DGTTLVDVMDR
+300 DGTTLVDVLDH

-317 GRALRRSLV
+317 GRALRRALV
-326 SPLTDLAAIQSRHE
+326 APLTELKAIEARHD
-340 AVGRLSEEISLR
+340 AVGRLSDEVSLR
-352 HELREILKGVGDLER
+352 HDLRQILNRVGDLER

-378 PREMGH
+378 PREVGH
-384 IRRGLH
+384 IRRGLQ
-390 AVQNV
+390 AVQHV
-395 ADATAGEESL
+395 ADATAGEASL
-405 ITYLVEL
+405 LPYLEQL
-412 SPCTELLSRLD
+412 SPCSDLLARLD
-423 RELVAEPAAAIGKGE
+423 RELVEEPAAAIGKGE
-438 VIAAGVSEKLDEV
+438 VIASGVSAQLDEV
-451 RKLAFHSQEAL
+451 RRLAFHSQEAL

-467 REAAATGISGLKI
+467 REAEATGISGLKI

-490 EVRNAHKDKVPSD
+490 EVRNAHKDKVPER

-511 QAERYITQELKELEA
+511 QAERYITEELKELEA
-526 QILNAKEQAES
+526 QILQAKEQAES
-537 LELTAFAALVAACVA
+537 LELAAFAALVAACVS
-552 EVASLMA
+552 EVSALMA
-559 NAKALALLD
+559 NARALGLLD
-568 MLASHAETATELSYT
+568 MLASHAETATELGYT
-583 RPRMRASQGIQI
+583 RPRMSESQGIQI

-615 NDIQLDPETRQIL
+615 NDVQLDAEGRQIL

-693 ETAAILNNLTPR
+693 ETAAILNNLTSR

-731 HLHESRHAHPLTLFA
+731 HLHESKDLRPLTLFA

-766 VSVQEVNG
+766 VSVKEMNG
-774 KIVFLRKLAQG
+774 KIVFLRKLAPG

-806 RRAKEVLATLEEAR
+806 RRAEEVLTSLEDAR
-820 SSASTNS
+820 GEKPTGTAPDVSNVVA
-827 SLDLSDLGASEGI
+827 AEEGL
-840 QMSFFQLDDPSVE
+840 QMSFFQLDDPSLE
-853 AIRDQIMEVD
+853 AIRDRIMEVD
-863 IDHLTPVQ
+863 IDHLTPVE
-871 ALMKLHEIKST
+871 ALMKLHEIKAT
-882 LTGKA
+882 LTGKSSKESLKA
-887 STEGVK
+887 
-893 L
+893 

>member
-1 MLFSK
+1 
-6 TPVKQENPKHF
+6 
-17 TDVAGKETP
+17 
-26 LMKQYNRIKS
+26 MKQYNRIKA

-113 KRAKGLVKRGVTEL
+113 KQAKGLVKRGVTEL

-143 NHYVAAIHWTMK
+143 NHYVAALHWTTQ

-190 WLVNRKCE
+190 WLVNRQCE
-198 GDIRVLFG
+198 RDVRALFG
-206 DDVPRTSLEDWMF
+206 DDVPRTTLDDWVF
-219 TEAHARDLIQQQF
+219 TEAHAHDLIKGQF
-232 KTGTL
+232 QTGTL
-237 KGFGLDDAPFATI
+237 KGFGLEDAPFATV
-250 AAGVILHYLDATH
+250 AVGVVLHYLDATH
-263 HRQLKHLQGIRRLR
+263 HRQLEHLQSIRRLR

-300 DGTTLVDVMDR
+300 DGTTLVDVLDR

-317 GRALRRSLV
+317 GRALRRALV
-326 SPLTDLAAIQSRHE
+326 TPLTDLDAIEARHE
-340 AVGRLSEEISLR
+340 AVGRLSEEVSLR
-352 HELREILKGVGDLER
+352 HDLRQILDRVGDLER

-384 IRRGLH
+384 VRRGLH
-390 AVQNV
+390 AVQQV
-395 ADATAGEESL
+395 ADATAGEEAL
-405 ITYLVEL
+405 LPYLEQL
-412 SPCTELLSRLD
+412 SPCTALLARLD
-423 RELVAEPAAAIGKGE
+423 AELVEEPAAAIGKGE
-438 VIAAGVSEKLDEV
+438 VIAAGVNDTLDEV
-451 RKLAFHSQEAL
+451 RRLAFHSQEAL

-467 REAAATGISGLKI
+467 REAEATGISGLKI

-490 EVRNAHKDKVPSD
+490 EVRNAHKDKVPEA

-511 QAERYITQELKELEA
+511 QAERYITEELKELEA
-526 QILNAKEQAES
+526 QILSAKEQAES
-537 LELTAFAALVAACVA
+537 LEHAAFASLVATCVT
-552 EVASLMA
+552 EVGPLMA
-559 NAKALALLD
+559 NARALGLLD
-568 MLASHAETATELSYT
+568 MLASHAETATDLGYT
-583 RPRMRASQGIQI
+583 RPRMTLAQGLHIL
-595 SEGRHPVIERQLPLG
+595 EGRHPVIERQLPLG

-615 NDIQLDPETRQIL
+615 NDVQLDPEGRQIL

-693 ETAAILNNLTPR
+693 ETAAILNNLTSR

-731 HLHESRHAHPLTLFA
+731 HLHESQGLRPLTLFA

-758 FSRIVNVN
+758 FSRVVNVN
-766 VSVQEVNG
+766 VSVKELDG
-774 KIVFLRKLAQG
+774 KIVFLRKLAPG

-806 RRAKEVLATLEEAR
+806 RRAKEVLSALEAARGEEAV
-820 SSASTNS
+820 ASPN
-827 SLDLSDLGASEGI
+827 LAKVQAPEEGI
-840 QMSFFQLDDPSVE
+840 QMSFFQLDDPSLE
-853 AIRDQIMEVD
+853 AIRDRIMEVD
-863 IDHLTPVQ
+863 IDHLTPVE
-871 ALMKLHEIKST
+871 ALMKLHEIKAT
-882 LTGKA
+882 LTGKP
-887 STEGVK
+887 SKEGLSV
-893 L
+893 

>member
-1 MLFSK
+1 
-6 TPVKQENPKHF
+6 
-17 TDVAGKETP
+17 
-26 LMKQYNRIKS
+26 MKQYNRIKV

-69 TKRGNGSASEIE
+69 TKRGNGSASEVE

-113 KRAKGLVKRGVTEL
+113 KQAKGLVKRGVTEL

-143 NHYVAAIHWTMK
+143 NHYVAAIHWTSK

-169 QAAEGDPRWIDR
+169 QAAEGDARWIDR

-190 WLVNRKCE
+190 WLVNRQCE
-198 GDIRVLFG
+198 GDVRALFG
-206 DDVPRTSLEDWMF
+206 DDVTRTKLDDWVF
-219 TEAHARDLIQQQF
+219 TEAHAHDLIKQQF
-232 KTGTL
+232 GTGTL
-237 KGFGLDDAPFATI
+237 KGFGLDDAPFAT
-250 AAGVILHYLDATH
+250 AAVGVVLHYLDATH
-263 HRQLKHLQGIRRLR
+263 HRQLDHLQGIRRLR
-277 PEDGMWLDR
+277 PDEGMWLDR

-300 DGTTLVDVMDR
+300 DGTTLVDVLDR

-317 GRALRRSLV
+317 GRALRRALV
-326 SPLTDLAAIQSRHE
+326 APLTELKAIEARHD
-340 AVGRLSEEISLR
+340 AVGRLSDEVSLR
-352 HELREILKGVGDLER
+352 HDLRQILNRVGDLER

-378 PREMGH
+378 PREVGH
-384 IRRGLH
+384 IRRGLQ
-390 AVQNV
+390 AVQHV
-395 ADATAGEESL
+395 ADATAGEASL
-405 ITYLVEL
+405 LPYLEQL
-412 SPCTELLSRLD
+412 SPCSDLLARLD
-423 RELVAEPAAAIGKGE
+423 RELVEEPAAAIGKGE
-438 VIAAGVSEKLDEV
+438 VIASGVSAQLDEV
-451 RKLAFHSQEAL
+451 RRLAFHSQEAL

-467 REAAATGISGLKI
+467 REAEATGISGLKI

-490 EVRNAHKDKVPSD
+490 EVRNAHKDKVPER

-511 QAERYITQELKELEA
+511 QAERYITEELKELEA
-526 QILNAKEQAES
+526 QILQAKEQAES
-537 LELTAFAALVAACVA
+537 LELAAFAALVAACVS
-552 EVASLMA
+552 EVSALMA
-559 NAKALALLD
+559 NARALGLLD
-568 MLASHAETATELSYT
+568 MLASHAETATELGYT
-583 RPRMRASQGIQI
+583 RPRMSESQGIQI

-615 NDIQLDPETRQIL
+615 NDVQLDAEGRQIL

-693 ETAAILNNLTPR
+693 ETAAILNNLTSR

-731 HLHESRHAHPLTLFA
+731 HLHESKDLRPLTLFA

-766 VSVQEVNG
+766 VSVKEMNG
-774 KIVFLRKLAQG
+774 KIVFLRKLAPG

-806 RRAKEVLATLEEAR
+806 RRAEEVLTSLEDAR
-820 SSASTNS
+820 GEKPTGTAPDVSNVVA
-827 SLDLSDLGASEGI
+827 AEEGL
-840 QMSFFQLDDPSVE
+840 QMSFFQLDDPSLE
-853 AIRDQIMEVD
+853 AIRDRIMEVD
-863 IDHLTPVQ
+863 IDHLTPVE
-871 ALMKLHEIKST
+871 ALMKLHEIKAT
-882 LTGKA
+882 LTGKSSKESLKA
-887 STEGVK
+887 
-893 L
+893 

>member
-1 MLFSK
+1 
-6 TPVKQENPKHF
+6 
-17 TDVAGKETP
+17 
-26 LMKQYNRIKS
+26 MKQYNRIKA

-113 KRAKGLVKRGVTEL
+113 KQAKGLVKRGVTEL

-143 NHYVAAIHWTMK
+143 NHYVAALHWTTQ

-169 QAAEGDPRWIDR
+169 QAAEGDARWIDR

-190 WLVNRKCE
+190 WLVNRQCE
-198 GDIRVLFG
+198 RDVRALFG
-206 DDVPRTSLEDWMF
+206 DDVPRTTLDDWVF
-219 TEAHARDLIQQQF
+219 TEAHAHDLIKGQF
-232 KTGTL
+232 HTGTL
-237 KGFGLDDAPFATI
+237 KGFGLEDAPFATV
-250 AAGVILHYLDATH
+250 AVGVVLHYLDATH
-263 HRQLKHLQGIRRLR
+263 HRQLEHLQSIRRLR

-300 DGTTLVDVMDR
+300 DGTTLVDVLDR

-317 GRALRRSLV
+317 GRALRRALV
-326 SPLTDLAAIQSRHE
+326 APLTDLEAIEARHE
-340 AVGRLSEEISLR
+340 AVGRLSEEVSLR
-352 HELREILKGVGDLER
+352 HDLRQILDRVGDLER

-384 IRRGLH
+384 VRRGLH
-390 AVQNV
+390 AVQQV
-395 ADATAGEESL
+395 ADATAGEEAL
-405 ITYLVEL
+405 LPYLEQL
-412 SPCTELLSRLD
+412 SPCTALLARLD
-423 RELVAEPAAAIGKGE
+423 AELVEEPAAAIGKGE
-438 VIAAGVSEKLDEV
+438 VIAAGVNDTLDEV
-451 RKLAFHSQEAL
+451 RRLAFHSQEAL

-467 REAAATGISGLKI
+467 REAEATGISGLKI

-490 EVRNAHKDKVPSD
+490 EVRNAHKDKVPEA

-511 QAERYITQELKELEA
+511 QAERYITEELKELEA
-526 QILNAKEQAES
+526 QILSAKEQAES
-537 LELTAFAALVAACVA
+537 LEHAAFASLVAACVT
-552 EVASLMA
+552 EVGPLMA
-559 NAKALALLD
+559 NARALGLLD
-568 MLASHAETATELSYT
+568 MLASHAETATDLGYT
-583 RPRMRASQGIQI
+583 RPRMTLAQGLHIL
-595 SEGRHPVIERQLPLG
+595 EGRHPVIERQLPLG

-615 NDIQLDPETRQIL
+615 NDVQLDPEGRQIL

-693 ETAAILNNLTPR
+693 ETAAILNNLTSR

-731 HLHESRHAHPLTLFA
+731 HLHESQGLRPLTLFA

-758 FSRIVNVN
+758 FSRVVNVN
-766 VSVQEVNG
+766 VSVKELDG
-774 KIVFLRKLAQG
+774 KIVFLRKLAPG

-806 RRAKEVLATLEEAR
+806 RRAKEVLSALEAARGEEAV
-820 SSASTNS
+820 ASPN
-827 SLDLSDLGASEGI
+827 LAKVQAPEEGI
-840 QMSFFQLDDPSVE
+840 QMSFFQLDDPSLE
-853 AIRDQIMEVD
+853 AIRDRIMEVD
-863 IDHLTPVQ
+863 IDHLTPVE
-871 ALMKLHEIKST
+871 ALMKLHEIKAT
-882 LTGKA
+882 LTGKP
-887 STEGVK
+887 SKEGLSV
-893 L
+893 

>member
-1 MLFSK
+1 
-6 TPVKQENPKHF
+6 
-17 TDVAGKETP
+17 
-26 LMKQYNRIKS
+26 MKQYNRIKV

-69 TKRGNGSASEIE
+69 TKRGNGSASEVE

-113 KRAKGLVKRGVTEL
+113 KQAKGLVKRGVTEL

-143 NHYVAAIHWTMK
+143 NHFVAAIHWTPK
-155 SVGLA
+155 AVGLA

-169 QAAEGDPRWIDR
+169 QAAEGDARWIDR

-190 WLVNRKCE
+190 WLVNRQCE
-198 GDIRVLFG
+198 GDVRALFG
-206 DDVPRTSLEDWMF
+206 DDVPRTKLDDWVF
-219 TEAHARDLIQQQF
+219 TEAHATDQIAGQF
-232 KTGTL
+232 ATGTL
-237 KGFGLDDAPFATI
+237 KGFGLDDAPLATV
-250 AAGVILHYLDATH
+250 AAGAVLYYLEATH
-263 HRQLKHLQGIRRLR
+263 HRQLDHVQGIRRLR
-277 PEDGMWLDR
+277 PDEGMWLDR

-300 DGTTLVDVMDR
+300 DGTTLVDVLDR

-326 SPLTDLAAIQSRHE
+326 APLTDLKAIEARHE
-340 AVGRLSEEISLR
+340 AVARLAEEVSLR
-352 HELREILKGVGDLER
+352 HDLRGILDSVGDLER

-384 IRRGLH
+384 VRRGLH
-390 AVQNV
+390 AVQRV
-395 ADATAGEESL
+395 ADATAGEDAL
-405 ITYLVEL
+405 LPYLEQL
-412 SPCTELLSRLD
+412 SPCSSLLARLD
-423 RELVAEPAAAIGKGE
+423 QELVNEPAAAIGKGE
-438 VIAAGVSEKLDEV
+438 VIAEGVSDKLDEV
-451 RKLAFHSQEAL
+451 RRLAFHSQEAL

-467 REAAATGISGLKI
+467 REAESTGITGLKI

-490 EVRNAHKDKVPSD
+490 EVRNAHKDKVPEG

-511 QAERYITQELKELEA
+511 QAERYITEELKELES

-537 LELTAFAALVAACVA
+537 LEHAAFAALVASCVS
-552 EVASLMA
+552 EVAPLMA
-559 NAKALALLD
+559 NARAMGLLD
-568 MLASHAETATELSYT
+568 MLASHAESATDLGYT
-583 RPRMRASQGIQI
+583 RPRMSEQQGIQI
-595 SEGRHPVIERQLPLG
+595 SEGRHPVIEQQLPVG
-610 ETYVA
+610 DTYVA
-615 NDIQLDPETRQIL
+615 NDVQLDPEHRQIL

-661 AADLGILDRIFTRVG
+661 SADLGILDRIFTRVG

-693 ETAAILNNLTPR
+693 ETAAILNNLTSR

-731 HLHESRHAHPLTLFA
+731 HLHESGSTRPLTLFA

-766 VSVQEVNG
+766 VSVKEMGG
-774 KIVFLRKLAQG
+774 KIVFLRKLAPG

-799 GMPRSLV
+799 GMPRGLV
-806 RRAKEVLATLEEAR
+806 RRAEEVLATLEAAR
-820 SSASTNS
+820 GEQPTGTTPDVSN
-827 SLDLSDLGASEGI
+827 LGLPEEGI
-840 QMSFFQLDDPSVE
+840 QMSFFQLDDPSLE
-853 AIRDQIMEVD
+853 AIRDRIMEVD
-863 IDHLTPVQ
+863 IDHLTPVE
-871 ALMKLHEIKST
+871 ALMKLHEIKAT

-887 STEGVK
+887 SGESLK
-893 L
+893 A